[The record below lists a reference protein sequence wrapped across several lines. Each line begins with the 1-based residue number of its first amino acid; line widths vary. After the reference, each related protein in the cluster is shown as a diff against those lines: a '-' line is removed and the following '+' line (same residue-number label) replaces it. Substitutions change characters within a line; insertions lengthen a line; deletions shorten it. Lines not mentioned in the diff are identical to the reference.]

1 MDPAVLRDDMVE
13 GLEYGLDEPLD
24 PEVSWA
30 MRTVPRHEF
39 LDEAPYENRPTEAYG
54 TRVLAPKTA
63 AQFVD
68 ALAADEG
75 DDVLVV
81 GAGIGYTVAVIAE
94 IVGDRHVH
102 AVDIDRRVVS
112 AARSNLESAGYGDAL
127 VDRRDGAEG
136 LPEYAPYDRILLEA
150 AVVRPPTALLDQ
162 LAPEGTIVFPRGMGS
177 QQIVVGERDRSAPDG
192 YRILEEY
199 GLVQL
204 GPLLAKGERHT
215 GPARNRTVREDAEFQ
230 SQGYFA
236 RSGWEYDWVDWEDQL

>member
-24 PEVSWA
+24 PEISRA

-39 LDEAPYENRPTEAYG
+39 LDAAPYENRPAEAYG

-63 AQFVD
+63 AQLLD
-68 ALAADEG
+68 ALSVDEG

-94 IVGDRHVH
+94 LAGDRHVH
-102 AVDIDRRVVS
+102 AVDIDRQVVS

-127 VDRRDGAEG
+127 VDRRDGADG

-150 AVVRPPTALLDQ
+150 AVVRPPPALLDQ
-162 LAPEGTIVFPRGMGS
+162 LTPEGAIVFPRGTGS
-177 QQIVVGERDRSAPDG
+177 QQIVAGERDRSARDG
-192 YRILEEY
+192 YRVVEEY
-199 GLVQL
+199 GFVQL
-204 GPLLAKGERHT
+204 GPLLAKGERGN
-215 GPARNRTVREDAEFQ
+215 GPARNRTVREDAEFRN
-230 SQGYFA
+230 QGYFA
-236 RSGWEYDWVDWEDQL
+236 RSGWEYEWVDWEEQL